1 MRKLSTVSIFK
12 GRNLAASIGKI
23 AKLAIINLLSDA
35 LSPLIMRVVL
45 GLNHKTFKTLLITLA
60 ADTIHISLK
69 IYNILYHN
77 LCYLSI
83 LNSID
88 RKILLCGHPIIPDSR
103 LCPKGYEQRHRIFHL
118 FANNLSMFRRKPFR
132 HLKDQLI
139 MNL

>member
-45 GLNHKTFKTLLITLA
+45 VLNHKTFKTLLITLA

-69 IYNILYHN
+69 IYNKLYHN
-77 LCYLSI
+77 LYDLSI
-83 LNSID
+83 LNFIH
-88 RKILLCGHPIIPDSR
+88 RKILLRRHPIIPDSR
-103 LCPKGYEQRHRIFHL
+103 LCSEGYEQRHRIFHL
-118 FANNLSMFRRKPFR
+118 FANNLSMFRREGFR
-132 HLKDQLI
+132 CLKHQLI
-139 MNL
+139 MYL

>member
-69 IYNILYHN
+69 IYNKLYHN
-77 LCYLSI
+77 LRDLSI
-83 LNSID
+83 LNFID
-88 RKILLCGHPIIPDSR
+88 RKILFCGHPIIPNSR
-103 LCPKGYEQRHRIFHL
+103 LCPKGYQQRHRIFHF
-118 FANNLSMFRRKPFR
+118 FANNLSMCRRKPFR
-132 HLKDQLI
+132 CLKYQLI

>member
-23 AKLAIINLLSDA
+23 ATLAIINLLSDA

-45 GLNHKTFKTLLITLA
+45 VLNHKTFKTLLITLA

-77 LCYLSI
+77 LYHLSI
-83 LNSID
+83 LNFID
-88 RKILLCGHPIIPDSR
+88 RKILLRCHPIIPDSR
-103 LCPKGYEQRHRIFHL
+103 LCSERYEQRHRIFHL
-118 FANNLSMFRRKPFR
+118 FANNLSMFRREGLR
-132 HLKDQLI
+132 CLKHQLI
-139 MNL
+139 MYL